1 MFWNLDWRTSP
12 SRFDWTAWNL
22 GALGYGQPIL
32 EWVALL
38 IEMSPEPDN
47 FYCDD
52 IFNEDMEFLS
62 DLKLFPLYDAPI
74 LTSLFVDYAIII
86 LADYGAG
93 A

>member
-1 MFWNLDWRTSP
+1 
-12 SRFDWTAWNL
+12 
-22 GALGYGQPIL
+22 
-32 EWVALL
+32 
-38 IEMSPEPDN
+38 MSPEPDN

-52 IFNEDMEFLS
+52 IFNEDMEFFS

-86 LADYGAG
+86 LADFGAG